1 VRYFW
6 PFVAGL
12 LCLPLPAS
20 ARPTPIDPGTFETN
34 ATFSVDNR
42 LSTLSTAIATIE
54 ARRNA
59 PGYSWLRINFYSFP
73 PTTEDLTGVLEE
85 KVESRDKKRMKKA
98 SNAQDGSSSNAVI
111 QLSVDK
117 QLRVWQVDMALP
129 GHTCTIAPLEGDV
142 KKFLQNYQFDGK
154 NLKLRSKCSYVCDMK
169 FMGILNQT
177 FGWDMDVSIPV
188 FEKVNA
194 KQ

>member
-1 VRYFW
+1 VRYLW

-12 LCLPLPAS
+12 LCLPNPAS

-42 LSTLSTAIATIE
+42 VSTLSTAIATIE

-59 PGYSWLRINFYSFP
+59 PRYSWLRINFYSFT
-73 PTTEDLTGVLEE
+73 PTTEDLTGGL
-85 KVESRDKKRMKKA
+85 KGNVESMDKKWMKKA
-98 SNAQDGSSSNAVI
+98 SNPKDYNSSNAVI
-111 QLSVDK
+111 RLSVDK
-117 QLRVWQVDMALP
+117 QFTVWQVDMALP
-129 GHTCTIAPLEGDV
+129 GHTCTIAPFEGDV

-154 NLKLRSKCSYVCDMK
+154 NLKLKSDGSYVCDMK
-169 FMGILNQT
+169 FMGIPNQT
-177 FGWDMDVSIPV
+177 FGWDIDVSIPV

-194 KQ
+194 NQ